1 MTQWRA
7 LEEWLRTP
15 DLQDRIAREF
25 PMLAR
30 LRPEMDRRGTFR
42 FLAGAIALA
51 GLDGCERK
59 ADEDAYPMARMPE
72 GSEPGNVRHYASAV
86 ELDGVGQPII
96 GTCRDGRPIKLEG
109 NPRHPASGGATD
121 AFTQAALLGL
131 YDPFR
136 SAAPQKGRE
145 TADWDAAARVLQDL
159 RQRLDARRGEG
170 FRLLTG
176 AVGSPTLLRQIA
188 AMKARWPAMHW
199 HVHAPA
205 SAAPIPLTVPIETVL
220 YLDRTEALV
229 CLDADPLGNGPL
241 QTWHA
246 QGWAARRRAF
256 QDGQANAALMVA
268 EPTPTLTGTMGQ
280 ERLVAS
286 HGRIEPLLAAL
297 ERRIA
302 GGAAEGLST
311 REIGWVDQAAALLE
325 ENRGRGLVLVGA
337 QHGQRAQARVAA
349 LNDLLGNGRLS
360 GEWGARE
367 GDPEPEDF
375 ASLVMAMRS
384 GTVGAL
390 LFLDTNP
397 VYSAAPDLAF
407 GQAMGKVALRVHAG
421 LHRDETARHC
431 HWHLPLAHLLESWSD
446 VRCAEGSAS
455 VVQPLVRPF
464 LDVRSRHEILAMVLG
479 AQGATR
485 GRDLVRETWGEAAA
499 DDAGWQSILLGG
511 IVEERR
517 RGKPAAT
524 GARAAAP
531 ALAQVCTSPP
541 GYDVLF
547 RPDPTVHDGSLAGNP
562 WLQEMPK
569 PLTKLT
575 WDNAIHVSPAIAEA
589 EGLENEDLVEVRIGD
604 ARIEGPVWIVPGQAP
619 QTILLHLGYGRRAG
633 GEVALGCGF
642 DVHALQSSASPSY
655 RGGARLRKLGGKQ
668 ALACTQTHWALGGHD
683 WVREVDEA
691 GESLPPKPERANFYL
706 PQERA
711 PDEPA
716 WAMAI
721 DLDLCL
727 GCNACAVACVAEN
740 NVPMVGKEQVAK
752 GREMHWLRIDRYYE
766 GTPEAPEH
774 RFQPVPCMHCEDA
787 PCETGCPVNA
797 TVHSPDGLNLQVYNR
812 CIGTRTCSAYCPYKV
827 RRFNWLDYT
836 RSVPEELKAQR
847 NPEVTVRDRG
857 VMEKCT
863 YCIQRITQARIEA
876 DKENRPLRD
885 GDVLTACQQACP
897 TQAIVFGDL
906 STKGS
911 AVGRRKADGRNYA
924 LLGEANTRPRT
935 TYGARIKSGKG
946 KA

>member
-1 MTQWRA
+1 M
-7 LEEWLRTP
+7 P
-15 DLQDRIAREF
+15 DMQERIAREF

-30 LRPEMDRRGTFR
+30 LRPETDRRGAFQ

-145 TADWDAAARVLQDL
+145 TADWGAAALAIRDL
-159 RQRLDARRGEG
+159 RQRLDARGGEG

-176 AVGSPTLLRQIA
+176 PVGSPTLLRQIA
-188 AMKARWPAMHW
+188 AMKARWPGMHW

-205 SAAPIPLTVPIETVL
+205 SDGLHSANAPAESVL
-220 YLDRTEALV
+220 HLDRTEALV

-246 QGWAARRRAF
+246 QGWASRRRAF
-256 QDGQANAALMVA
+256 QQGQGSAALMVA
-268 EPTPTLTGTMGQ
+268 EPTPTLTGTMAQ
-280 ERLVAS
+280 ERLVVA

-302 GGAAEGLST
+302 GAAVEGLSPQET
-311 REIGWVDQAAALLE
+311 GWADQAAALLE
-325 ENRGRGLVLVGA
+325 ANRGQGVLLVGA
-337 QHGQRAQARVAA
+337 RHGRRVQERVAA
-349 LNDLLGNGRLS
+349 LNVALGNGGQS
-360 GEWGARE
+360 GQWSRRVE
-367 GDPEPEDF
+367 DPVPEDVV
-375 ASLVMAMRS
+375 SLSRAMRG

-390 LFLDTNP
+390 LVLDANP
-397 VYSAAPDLAF
+397 VYTAAPDLAF
-407 GQAMGKVALRVHAG
+407 AQALGKVALRIHAG
-421 LHRDETARHC
+421 LHRDETARLC

-455 VVQPLVRPF
+455 VVQPMVRPF
-464 LDVRSRHEILAMVLG
+464 LDVRSRHEIVGLLLG
-479 AQGATR
+479 AQEATR
-485 GRDLVRETWGEAAA
+485 GRDFVRDTWGESAA
-499 DDAGWQSILLGG
+499 DDAGWQAMLLGG
-511 IVEERR
+511 IIEECGH
-517 RGKPAAT
+517 GKGVAVAPSMPAPVAEPVRD
-524 GARAAAP
+524 A
-531 ALAQVCTSPP
+531 PP

-547 RPDPTVHDGSLAGNP
+547 RLDPTVHDGSLAGNP

-575 WDNAIHVSPAIAEA
+575 WDNAVHVSPQMAQA

-642 DVHALQSSASPSY
+642 DAHALQSSASPGY
-655 RGGARLRKLGGKQ
+655 RSGAQLRKLGGKR
-668 ALACTQTHWALGGHD
+668 ALACTQTHWALGGHE
-683 WVREVDEA
+683 WVREVGEP
-691 GESLPPKPERANFYL
+691 GESLPPKREQANFYP
-706 PQERA
+706 PQERV

-721 DLDLCL
+721 DLDLCI
-727 GCNACAVACVAEN
+727 GCNACATACVAEN

-766 GTPEAPEH
+766 GPPETPEH

-787 PCETGCPVNA
+787 PCEMGCPVNA
-797 TVHSPDGLNLQVYNR
+797 TLHSPDGLNLQVYNR

-836 RSVPEELKAQR
+836 RKAPEELKAQR

-863 YCIQRITQARIEA
+863 YCIQRVTQARIAA

-885 GDVLTACQQACP
+885 GEVLTACQQACP

-906 STKGS
+906 SQRES
-911 AVGRRKADGRNYA
+911 AVSRRKADGRDYA
-924 LLGEANTRPRT
+924 LLEEANTRPRT
-935 TYGARIKSGKG
+935 TYGARIRSGKG